1 MQCIDS
7 RRREGEVP
15 ARGRFRGWRTGDVGR
30 GNPSV
35 MLQGDGIGRKVIVVG
50 NGSSAQKK
58 LLRGAE
64 GSGSGD

>member
-1 MQCIDS
+1 
-7 RRREGEVP
+7 
-15 ARGRFRGWRTGDVGR
+15 
-30 GNPSV
+30 